1 MRVVQLGVGSVGEV
15 IARTLA
21 AQGEVSE
28 VVLVDVDEDRLR
40 QVADRIPHGKASYR
54 ALDVRDADRLAAV
67 VHGADVTVNALVP
80 EFNLEVM
87 QACLHARSHYLDLA
101 AGGPRELL
109 GTPDMDEQFALGDAF
124 RERGVSALLFCGIDP
139 GASDVF
145 ARALYDELDVVEE
158 LVVYDGDG
166 GRVDGYEFAT
176 SFSPAVMVEECLL
189 CPPERFEDGRFVTS
203 EPLSVSGEFRF
214 PDPVG
219 PMRVWHIDHEE
230 PALMAR
236 FLGDKGLRLASFYIG
251 LADAWVELLR
261 SWKRLGFAHKREIE
275 FAGCR
280 FRPFDLL
287 VSRLPRSVDLVGKMH
302 GSVCVGTLAVG
313 RRDGVA
319 VRRFMY
325 QITSHDEAYRRLG
338 VQGTGYQTGIPG
350 ACGALMLLRDQVGGP
365 GVWACEQLDP
375 GTFLALMG
383 ELGCP
388 WGVVDLPAE
397 G

>member
-1 MRVVQLGVGSVGEV
+1 VRVVQLGVGSVGEV

-21 AQGEVSE
+21 DQDDVTE

-40 QVADRIPHGKASYR
+40 QVATRLPGAKASHR
-54 ALDVRDADRLAAV
+54 ALDVRDGEQLTAV
-67 VHGADVTVNALVP
+67 LHGADAAVNALVP

-87 QACLHARSHYLDLA
+87 RACLEARCHYLDLA
-101 AGGPRELL
+101 AGGPREIL

-124 RERGVSALLFCGIDP
+124 REQGVAALLFCGIDP

-145 ARALYDELDVVEE
+145 ARALYDELEVVEE

-166 GRVDGYEFAT
+166 GWVESHAFAT

-189 CPPERFEDGRFVTS
+189 VPPERFEDGRFVQS
-203 EPLSVSGEFRF
+203 EPLTVSAEFAF

-219 PMRVWHIDHEE
+219 PMRVWHVDHEE
-230 PALMAR
+230 PALMAQ
-236 FLGDKGLRLASFYIG
+236 FLGDKGLRFASFFIG
-251 LADAWVELLR
+251 LADPWVELLR
-261 SWKRLGFAHKREIE
+261 SWRRLGFDHKREIE
-275 FAGCR
+275 FEGCR

-287 VSRLPRSVDLVGKMH
+287 VSRLPRSVDLIGKMH
-302 GSVCVGTLAVG
+302 GSVCVGTLASG
-313 RRDGVA
+313 RRDGEP

-338 VQGTGYQTGIPG
+338 VQGTGYQTGVPG
-350 ACGALMLLRDQVGGP
+350 ACGTLMLLRDQVGGP
-365 GVWACEQLDP
+365 GVWAPEQLDP
-375 GTFLALMG
+375 SVFLTLMS

-388 WGVVDLPAE
+388 ADVVDLPV
-397 G
+397 GD